1 MHSRISLRLCG
12 FSQII
17 KIGWSNNGGF
27 RSGTEEPMTIPNPSA
42 PLLRRLT
49 QCLTQLPSS
58 SDVRWE
64 EGGSRG
70 LHPPIDVSRELG
82 DNDQNKWPSPSH
94 DMMVPSAQCSNRTAG
109 TALLSTTP
117 GWMTNRWKPLLPSR
131 VPEEFGSRVAV
142 RPSSDGSHLP
152 AKLPTSVKEGGVRR
166 IDRVFWSHQPAMAPL
181 SIVNRL
187 RFTRAQGWIREGAT
201 HATGLLELPE
211 TARERADDSGPAR
224 PVTEVFDIL
233 SPAHDRHPPEPPHGV
248 APLPKEA
255 GIIGRLVPRP
265 STQRHLGPPNTAK
278 HSLALAVDAGS
289 QRRPCSHMSCPR
301 CVCARCCPRQRR
313 SGSVQGPKGQ
323 GPPLPWTVDR
333 PTLAPG
339 PHGWLV
345 LLLLLSGLGSDA
357 FPAMLVTTPFL

>member
-27 RSGTEEPMTIPNPSA
+27 RSETEEPMTIPNPSA

-49 QCLTQLPSS
+49 QCPTQLPSS

-152 AKLPTSVKEGGVRR
+152 AKLPTSVKEGGRAVS
-166 IDRVFWSHQPAMAPL
+166 IGYFGAISQQWPHCHL
-181 SIVNRL
+181 SI
-187 RFTRAQGWIREGAT
+187 
-201 HATGLLELPE
+201 
-211 TARERADDSGPAR
+211 D
-224 PVTEVFDIL
+224 
-233 SPAHDRHPPEPPHGV
+233 
-248 APLPKEA
+248 
-255 GIIGRLVPRP
+255 
-265 STQRHLGPPNTAK
+265 
-278 HSLALAVDAGS
+278 
-289 QRRPCSHMSCPR
+289 
-301 CVCARCCPRQRR
+301 
-313 SGSVQGPKGQ
+313 
-323 GPPLPWTVDR
+323 
-333 PTLAPG
+333 
-339 PHGWLV
+339 
-345 LLLLLSGLGSDA
+345 
-357 FPAMLVTTPFL
+357 